1 MSEEQLIATPGVFGE
16 NGNFLLERELGRGGM
31 GGVYMGRDKMLDR
44 PVAVKVML
52 PEYGSDEEF
61 VGKFKKE
68 AQAVARLI
76 HPNIAQVYS
85 YGISNG
91 MPYIAMEL
99 VAGGSLDGLMKNQ
112 GKEIEVP
119 RVMKIC
125 EQVAQALRCA
135 ADQGLVHGDVKPEN
149 ILLDANGN
157 AKLVDFGLAAMQKD
171 TDEIWGTPY
180 YIAPEKCKRQPV
192 DYRAD
197 MYSLGGT
204 IYHALTG
211 QPPFE
216 GDDANEVVRARFMGP
231 PKKPSELR
239 PGLSP
244 QIDALVMTML
254 AVEPKDRYPS
264 FEALLEEFKKV
275 MTTGLS
281 MTSPISPTAADGVG
295 GTRKTTVKGGK
306 KVMLKP
312 KKGFK
317 VKTGTTDDNGGDV
330 PPTDDIPDVPAGEEP
345 PKKIDDEDE
354 EEGGNLG
361 LKVLGVV
368 GGVILAI
375 LLICGGLWWFVQH
388 SKDVERQEQEA
399 QMRGALGKAQ
409 ASLKQTRQYALE
421 HAESFEKLAAES
433 LSDCENVTAEI
444 RKLLA
449 PRYSDNILAMLKPAE
464 PADLIAARIELD
476 KPLDAPAEAPEPEPA
491 PAPAPTPAPAA
502 TDGAAAPAAPAADG
516 AAAPAPAADGAAA
529 PEAAPAAAPE
539 APAAAEEAPAQAAEE
554 VPPVVKSVNELW
566 TMVYGIQ
573 TRAYRIRREVNI
585 LVHDIDKALSVADM
599 AQAVSLA
606 NSIADRYTEITGNPD
621 TDKAQKDAGKI
632 PSRCKSIKEKET
644 RRLRQVALEEEKGAK
659 KKQDR
664 IDELTK
670 TLNEKKES
678 LEKAEAEI
686 GDVKQ
691 CFATCADPSTGL
703 IKYFDWAGMKR
714 KLNALPLESPYA
726 ENQRKKE
733 LRKVDALEL
742 SQKVLMENMK
752 GYTFTRAI
760 RKGVPGIKG
769 GTVASVDAKQIV
781 VSVGGKKKNI
791 TWIAFYRDYRSNLDE
806 LIGKFIR
813 GGRQNPKKR
822 LTHLQ
827 WFNAM
832 IGTAYTLSNVCADD
846 ETVTPFVED
855 KLLKEA
861 VIEELKKR
869 SDSDEESE
877 ETPAEPINEK
887 DEDIKSLMEQIAEVN
902 AKLNAIDV
910 ETRKVPF
917 YRELFPNA
925 NYDAFKA
932 AAAED

>member
-1 MSEEQLIATPGVFGE
+1 MSEEQLIKTPGVFGE

-99 VAGGSLDGLMKNQ
+99 VAGGSLDGLMKHHGN
-112 GKEIEVP
+112 EIEVP

-171 TDEIWGTPY
+171 TEEIWGTPY
-180 YIAPEKCKRQPV
+180 YIAPEKCRRQPV

-204 IYHALTG
+204 LYHALTG
-211 QPPFE
+211 QAPFE
-216 GDDANEVVRARFMGP
+216 GDDANEVVKARFMGP

-254 AVEPKDRYPS
+254 AVEPKDRFPS

-281 MTSPISPTAADGVG
+281 MTSPISPAAAASAGAAAGVG
-295 GTRKTTVKGGK
+295 GAHKTTIKGGK
-306 KVMLKP
+306 KLVLKP
-312 KKGFK
+312 KKSIHLENS
-317 VKTGTTDDNGGDV
+317 DDAASSSGDV
-330 PPTDDIPDVPAGEEP
+330 PDIPTHEPAF
-345 PKKIDDEDE
+345 KNHDDEEE

-361 LKVLGVV
+361 AKVAAVV
-368 GGVILAI
+368 GGII
-375 LLICGGLWWFVQH
+375 LLIAAIGGGLWWFVQH
-388 SKDVERQEQEA
+388 SESVKLEEEA
-399 QMRGALGKAQ
+399 AQRRAGVGKAQ
-409 ASLKQTRQYALE
+409 ASLKQVRQYALE
-421 HAESFEKLAAES
+421 HADSFERVAAGTIA
-433 LSDCENVTAEI
+433 DCEALTKEI
-444 RKLLA
+444 RKIME
-449 PRYSDNILAMLKPAE
+449 PRYSANILAMLKPAE
-464 PADLIAARIELD
+464 PADLIAARAELE
-476 KPLDAPAEAPEPEPA
+476 KPLDAPAEAPAQEPA
-491 PAPAPTPAPAA
+491 Q
-502 TDGAAAPAAPAADG
+502 APAAPAAEAAPASAEG
-516 AAAPAPAADGAAA
+516 AAAAPA
-529 PEAAPAAAPE
+529 PEAAPAA
-539 APAAAEEAPAQAAEE
+539 EEAPAPVEE

-566 TMVYGIQ
+566 EMAYGVQ
-573 TRAYRIRREVNI
+573 TRAYRIRREVAI
-585 LVHDIDKALSVADM
+585 LVRDIDKALTVTDM
-599 AQAVSLA
+599 AQAIALA
-606 NSIADRYTEITGNPD
+606 NSLADKYNEITGHPD

-632 PSRCKSIKEKET
+632 PGRCKSIKEKEV
-644 RRLRQVALEEEKGAK
+644 RRLRQIALDEEKVAK

-664 IDELTK
+664 VDELTK
-670 TLNEKKES
+670 ALKEKKEM
-678 LEKAEAEI
+678 LEQAEADVEE
-686 GDVKQ
+686 VKQ
-691 CFATCADPSTGL
+691 CFASCSDPSSGL

-714 KLNALPLESPYA
+714 KLNALPIESPYA

-733 LRKVDALEL
+733 LRKVEALEL
-742 SQKVLMENMK
+742 SQQILIANMK

-760 RKGVPGIKG
+760 RKGQPGIKG

-781 VSVGGKKKNI
+781 VNVGGKKKTI
-791 TWIAFYRDYRSNLDE
+791 TWIAFYRDYHSNLDE
-806 LIGKFIR
+806 LIGRFIR
-813 GGRQNPKKR
+813 NGRQNPKKR
-822 LTHLQ
+822 LTHVQ
-827 WFNAM
+827 WLNAM
-832 IGTAYTLSNVCADD
+832 IGTAYTLSNVCSDD
-846 ETVTPFVED
+846 ETVGGFVD
-855 KLLKEA
+855 SLVKEA
-861 VIEELKKR
+861 VVADIRIQMKNP
-869 SDSDEESE
+869 SDDEEESAAPE
-877 ETPAEPINEK
+877 INEK
-887 DEDIKSLMEQIAEVN
+887 DEDIKSLMEQIAETT
-902 AKLNAIDV
+902 AKIDAIDV
-910 ETRKVPF
+910 ETRKVPY
-917 YRELFPNA
+917 YRELFPSA
-925 NYDAFKA
+925 DYDAFKA
-932 AAAED
+932 AAAEE

>member
-1 MSEEQLIATPGVFGE
+1 MSEEQLIPTPGVFGE

-99 VAGGSLDGLMKNQ
+99 VAGGSLDGLMKHH
-112 GKEIEVP
+112 GKDIEVP

-211 QPPFE
+211 QAPFE
-216 GDDANEVVRARFMGP
+216 GADANEVVKARFMGP
-231 PKKPSELR
+231 PKKPSALR

-244 QIDALVMTML
+244 QIDNLVMTML
-254 AVEPKDRYPS
+254 AVEPKDRFPS

-281 MTSPISPTAADGVG
+281 MTTTISPAAAASAGAASG
-295 GTRKTTVKGGK
+295 AGASRKTTMKGGK

-312 KKGFK
+312 KGGFK
-317 VKTGTTDDNGGDV
+317 IKPPEGVSDLPPVEAGDSEAPAEAEVK
-330 PPTDDIPDVPAGEEP
+330 
-345 PKKIDDEDE
+345 PKGAEEDE

-361 LKVLGVV
+361 VKVLCVV
-368 GGVILAI
+368 GGVILSL
-375 LLICGGLWWFVQH
+375 LLIVGGLWWYVQH
-388 SKDVERQEQEA
+388 SKAVEQEEQAA
-399 QMRGALGKAQ
+399 QQRSALNKAH
-409 ASLKQTRQYALE
+409 ASLKHTRQCALD
-421 HAESFEKLAAES
+421 HAQDYEKIAEETMAQCVKFT
-433 LSDCENVTAEI
+433 DDVRN
-444 RKLLA
+444 LLA
-449 PRYSDNILAMLKPAE
+449 PRYSENILSMLKPAE
-464 PADLIAARIELD
+464 PADLIAAREELS
-476 KPLDAPAEAPEPEPA
+476 KPLDAQAEAADEPA
-491 PAPAPTPAPAA
+491 PAPAQDA
-502 TDGAAAPAAPAADG
+502 
-516 AAAPAPAADGAAA
+516 
-529 PEAAPAAAPE
+529 AAPAAAPAEGAAPAAETPASGSADE
-539 APAAAEEAPAQAAEE
+539 APAAAET
-554 VPPVVKSVNELW
+554 VPTIVKDVNEVW
-566 TMVYGIQ
+566 GMMYSIQ
-573 TRAYRIRREVNI
+573 ARVYRIRREVDL
-585 LVHDIDKALSVADM
+585 LVRDIDKALKEADM
-599 AQAVSLA
+599 KKAIDLA
-606 NSIADRYTEITGNPD
+606 NSIAGRYDDIVHNAD
-621 TDKAQKDAGKI
+621 TAKAKSDADKI
-632 PSRCKSIKEKET
+632 PNRCKSKYEKESRNMSRT
-644 RRLRQVALEEEKGAK
+644 ALMEETAAK

-664 IDELTK
+664 MGGLSK
-670 TLNEKKES
+670 TLAEKQAA
-678 LEKAEAEI
+678 LEKAESEI
-686 GDVKQ
+686 EEIKQ
-691 CFATCADPSTGL
+691 CFAACSDPSSGL
-703 IKYFDWAGMKR
+703 IKYFDWSGMKR
-714 KLNALPLESPYA
+714 KLNALNIESPYA

-742 SQKVLMENMK
+742 SQKVLIDNMK
-752 GYTFTRAI
+752 GYSFTRAI

-769 GTVASVDAKQIV
+769 GTVESVDAKQIV
-781 VSVGGKKKNI
+781 VTVGGKKKNI

-813 GGRQNPKKR
+813 NGRQNPKKR
-822 LTHLQ
+822 LTHTQ
-827 WFNAM
+827 WVNAM
-832 IGTAYTLSNVCADD
+832 LGTAYTLANVCADD
-846 ETVTPFVED
+846 ETGTVSGFVD
-855 KLLKEA
+855 GLVKEA
-861 VIEELKKR
+861 VVADMRLHMRNGTDSGEEQVQQ
-869 SDSDEESE
+869 
-877 ETPAEPINEK
+877 AEITEK
-887 DEDIKSLMEQIAEVN
+887 DEDIKALMVQIAEVSG
-902 AKLNAIDV
+902 KIDALDI
-910 ETRKVPF
+910 EIRKTPF

-925 NYDAFKA
+925 DFEKFQAE
-932 AAAED
+932 AAEE

>member
-1 MSEEQLIATPGVFGE
+1 MSEEQLIPTPGVFGE

-99 VAGGSLDGLMKNQ
+99 VAGGSLDGLMKHH
-112 GKEIEVP
+112 GKDIEVP

-171 TDEIWGTPY
+171 TEEIWGTPY
-180 YIAPEKCKRQPV
+180 YIAPEKCRRQPV

-211 QPPFE
+211 QAPFE
-216 GDDANEVVRARFMGP
+216 GEDANEVVKARFMGP

-244 QIDALVMTML
+244 QIDNLVMTML
-254 AVEPKDRYPS
+254 AVDPKDRYPS

-281 MTSPISPTAADGVG
+281 MTSPISPAAAASAGAASG
-295 GTRKTTVKGGK
+295 AGTPRKTTIKGGK

-317 VKTGTTDDNGGDV
+317 VKTQGLEGDV
-330 PPTDDIPDVPAGEEP
+330 PPIEGDDALPPVGDDVPS
-345 PKKIDDEDE
+345 KLDDED

-361 LKVLGVV
+361 AKVLGVV

-375 LLICGGLWWFVQH
+375 LLIGGGLWWYVQH
-388 SKDVERQEQEA
+388 AKAVEEE
-399 QMRGALGKAQ
+399 
-409 ASLKQTRQYALE
+409 E
-421 HAESFEKLAAES
+421 HAEQARGHLAKAHAS
-433 LSDCENVTAEI
+433 LSQARQFALDHAQTYEEKAATALSECEALTAEM
-444 RKLLA
+444 RELYKS
-449 PRYSDNILAMLKPAE
+449 RYSDNIIAMLKPAE
-464 PADLIAARIELD
+464 PADLIAARAELE
-476 KPLDAPAEAPEPEPA
+476 KPLDASAAAAPEPA
-491 PAPAPTPAPAA
+491 PAPAAEPAPNADGASNAAPAA
-502 TDGAAAPAAPAADG
+502 SGDAAPAAPA
-516 AAAPAPAADGAAA
+516 PAEESA
-529 PEAAPAAAPE
+529 E
-539 APAAAEEAPAQAAEE
+539 PAAAEEKPATLKE
-554 VPPVVKSVNELW
+554 VNDLW
-566 TMVYGIQ
+566 MVAYGIQ
-573 TRAYRIRREVNI
+573 TRVYRIRREVNI
-585 LVHDIDKALSVADM
+585 LVSDIDKAMKETDM
-599 AQAVSLA
+599 AKAVSLA
-606 NSIADRYTEITGNPD
+606 NSIADRYNELVGNPE
-621 TDKAQKDAGKI
+621 TEKALKDSGRISGKRSNIVNKERRNKSHAEQLEQKAH
-632 PSRCKSIKEKET
+632 KEKSARIAEFT
-644 RRLRQVALEEEKGAK
+644 KKLADKQAELAKAEEE
-659 KKQDR
+659 
-664 IDELTK
+664 I
-670 TLNEKKES
+670 
-678 LEKAEAEI
+678 EI
-686 GDVKQ
+686 VRQ
-691 CFATCADPSTGL
+691 CFAASADPSQGD
-703 IKYFDWAGMKR
+703 IKYFDWARMKR
-714 KLNALPLESPYA
+714 KLNALQLESPYA

-733 LRKVDALEL
+733 LRKVEALEL
-742 SQKVLMENMK
+742 SQKVLMDNMK
-752 GYTFTRAI
+752 DYTFKRPK
-760 RKGVPGIKG
+760 RKGDPGIKG

-791 TWIAFYRDYRSNLDE
+791 TWTAFYRDYHTNLDE

-813 GGRQNPKKR
+813 DGRQNQKKR
-822 LTHLQ
+822 LTHGQ
-827 WFNAM
+827 WVNSM
-832 IGTAYTLSNVCADD
+832 IGTAYTLLNLCSDD
-846 ETVTPFVED
+846 ATVGAFVD
-855 KLLKEA
+855 GLVKEA
-861 VIEELKKR
+861 VVADIRLHMR
-869 SDSDEESE
+869 NGTDGDEEPE
-877 ETPAEPINEK
+877 QVGEITDK
-887 DEDIKSLMEQIAEVN
+887 DEDVKALKQQIAETT
-902 AKLNAIDV
+902 AKLDAIDI
-910 ETRKVPF
+910 ETRKVPY

-925 NYDAFKA
+925 DYEAFKA